1 MKNWFKEH
9 TILTALILIIAV
21 SIFISVVKSLLWGV
35 LFFAC
40 CAFVFRYGIDIVK
53 NVRNRFKNIK

>member
-35 LFFAC
+35 VFFAC
-40 CAFVFRYGIDIVK
+40 CAFAFRYGIDIVK